1 MNEFL
6 LHHQSLLQALGL
18 AMLHSLGQG
27 FILFLLLKIILP
39 LVPGKKANARYL
51 ISYTALLALFGGF
64 LYTFFAEWQAAKL
77 AAGFSIQQ
85 QVPVALAATGGGN
98 DAVSAGGAWHLSL
111 DRYLDT
117 FRRYLPLM
125 ALGYAFGIC
134 ILCCRMIWQIF
145 KVQALRREVI
155 DPGAELDQVF
165 TALRE
170 RIGWSRKVM
179 VKLSRKVNVP
189 VVFGHL
195 KPLVL
200 LPVALVSKLDVQ
212 QLEAILLHEIGH
224 VRRHD
229 YLFNM
234 LQSVIETLL
243 FFNPFTRW
251 IATNIRIEREHCCDD
266 FVLKHTRQSLPY
278 AYVLLALEE
287 YRSASLAPAMAADGN
302 SKSPLFNR
310 IKRITTMTS
319 SKQKKQRNL
328 GAVTV
333 LVLVAAM
340 ICFATAFSQD
350 KKETPAIVAAD
361 EPAEPAQTQ
370 APQETADSYPQDPQ
384 NKNKQ
389 QPAESSDEDRS
400 AEAMTADDA
409 MKIAREAMSV
419 ASKSM
424 KEIDWNKVADDA
436 QKASKEIDWNEIRQ
450 SLEEAKVSIDAVDWE
465 EMRKSV
471 KEAQSSIDWSEVRKA
486 MKDAS
491 KEVDKAMK
499 ELDQELKKDGGKHS
513 LNLQDR
519 KRSDAQLAAASAKA
533 DAAMQRHNDAL
544 ARQEDAIARQEE
556 AIRRQQVAIDRARSI
571 ARVKQEEAMRK
582 QQTAM
587 EYAQRTARIKQ
598 EEAMRK
604 HDEAMRKHNDA
615 VRQAQ
620 ERIREAEVHVQ
631 QSRVA
636 EAKSRSET
644 DELVD
649 RLARMGL
656 VDKKGNFKVRIAK
669 NKLEI
674 DGKEQPEAIA
684 SQFRSYMAD
693 GKTMTITVNNN

>member
-51 ISYTALLALFGGF
+51 ISYVALLALFGGF
-64 LYTFFAEWQAAKL
+64 LYAFFAEWQAAKL
-77 AAGFSIQQ
+77 AAGFSVQQ
-85 QVPVALAATGGGN
+85 QVPVALAVTGGGS
-98 DAVSAGGAWHLSL
+98 DAVPGGGTWHFSL
-111 DRYLDT
+111 GHYLDT

-134 ILCCRMIWQIF
+134 ILCCRMVWQLF
-145 KVQALRREVI
+145 KVQSLRREVI
-155 DPGAELDQVF
+155 DPGAALDQVF

-170 RIGWSRKVM
+170 RIGWSSKVI

-200 LPVALVSKLDVQ
+200 LPVALVSKLEVQ

-251 IATNIRIEREHCCDD
+251 IATNIRLEREHCCDD

-350 KKETPAIVAAD
+350 KKETPATVAAD
-361 EPAEPAQTQ
+361 VPAVTAQ
-370 APQETADSYPQDPQ
+370 AVQETTDSNPQDPQ

-389 QPAESSDEDRS
+389 KQAESGDEDR
-400 AEAMTADDA
+400 AADAITADEA
-409 MKIAREAMSV
+409 MKIAQEAMSV

-424 KEIDWNKVADDA
+424 KEIDWNKVADDV
-436 QKASKEIDWNEIRQ
+436 QKASKEVDWNEIRQ

-465 EMRKSV
+465 EMRKSI

-499 ELDQELKKDGGKHS
+499 ELDQELKKEGGKHS
-513 LNLQDR
+513 MNLQDR

-544 ARQEDAIARQEE
+544 ARQEAAIARQED
-556 AIRRQQVAIDRARSI
+556 AIRRQQAAIDVAQRTARM
-571 ARVKQEEAMRK
+571 KQEEAMRK
-582 QQTAM
+582 QQNAM
-587 EYAQRTARIKQ
+587 EFAQRTARMKQ
-598 EEAMRK
+598 EEAMRN

-615 VRQAQ
+615 VRQAR

-636 EAKSRSET
+636 EAKSKSES

-656 VDKKGNFKVRIAK
+656 VDKKGSFKVRIAK

-693 GKTMTITVNNN
+693 GKTMTITVSNN